1 MEDFK
6 SIRLICE
13 ENSKISSRV
22 IDEFL
27 LYYAAER
34 KNLEYEMDQRFE
46 AYKHITHK
54 LQKEWTNRLKS
65 QYIVHKV
72 FKEDGL
78 IKSYLNQKL
87 E

>member
-13 ENSKISSRV
+13 ENSKISTKV
-22 IDEFL
+22 VDEFL

-34 KNLEYEMDQRFE
+34 NNLEHEMNQKFA

-54 LQKEWTNRLKS
+54 FQKEWINRLKA